1 MRTVTRADIAQM
13 TGWSYRHVA
22 ERITK
27 QPDFPKPVIR
37 LSTQNV
43 RWSEA
48 EVQAWI
54 KKVSQAA

>member
-27 QPDFPKPVIR
+27 HPNFPKPVIR

-48 EVQAWI
+48 DVREWI
-54 KKVSQAA
+54 RRVSQAA